1 MLADR
6 FPQARRVHDVPPPLP
21 DDLHATPAPAEPDT
35 VDHAQWQPLPR
46 RGAYVAGVKGA
57 LGMSVACLFALGV
70 FGVALQAWQYWPAM
84 VVAVLLAAGLGAW
97 LALKRHRLTRWKLDN
112 HGLACSAATCGRA
125 KRESR
130 SPACSIWTCAAAR
143 SSAPPASPR
152 WWCIPRVAGSTP
164 WDSPAWTSAM
174 PNGCATA
181 SPTSSTTTTTP
192 CERD

>member
-6 FPQARRVHDVPPPLP
+6 FPQARRVHDAPPPLP

-57 LGMSVACLFALGV
+57 LGMSLACLFALGV

-112 HGLACSAATCGRA
+112 HGLALQRGHLWQSETRIPITRVQHLDLRRGPIERATGL
-125 KRESR
+125 
-130 SPACSIWTCAAAR
+130 TTL
-143 SSAPPASPR
+143 
-152 WWCIPRVAGSTP
+152 VVHTAGSRLNAVGLSGL
-164 WDSPAWTSAM
+164 DQRDA
-174 PNGCATA
+174 
-181 SPTSSTTTTTP
+181 
-192 CERD
+192 ERLRDRLAHQLDHDDDAL

>member
-1 MLADR
+1 M
-6 FPQARRVHDVPPPLP
+6 
-21 DDLHATPAPAEPDT
+21 
-35 VDHAQWQPLPR
+35 DHARWQPLPR

-112 HGLACSAATCGRA
+112 HGLALQRGHLWQSETRIPIT
-125 KRESR
+125 RVQHLDLR
-130 SPACSIWTCAAAR
+130 RAR
-143 SSAPPASPR
+143 SSAPPASLR
-152 WWCIPRVAGSTP
+152 WWCIPRAAGSTP
-164 WDSPAWTSAM
+164 WDFPAWTNAM